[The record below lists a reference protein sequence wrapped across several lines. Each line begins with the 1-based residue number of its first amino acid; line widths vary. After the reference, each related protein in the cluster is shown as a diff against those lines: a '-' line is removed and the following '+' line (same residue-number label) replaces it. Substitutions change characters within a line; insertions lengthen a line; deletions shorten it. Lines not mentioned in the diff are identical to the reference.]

1 MDSDH
6 HLLSVTVLNRD
17 FVCSGI
23 TVFLMAFSLGKSLDF
38 CGFVDS
44 KSVTPI
50 PFFCLS
56 QVAQNFSIKALPYR
70 TEQTVCTPTV
80 AKQYHSSGLH
90 PETRLKLHCPFPALA
105 LGSFLPLLN
114 GGTVRTVALVL
125 CLWYEVRLTDLALFF
140 ACRLHDLGKQFPIC
154 GKDCVFKIVAV
165 DFVPTDALHAAMFLA
180 VVQQKTIAVYIVA
193 AKLFDEGV
201 DPL

>member
-70 TEQTVCTPTV
+70 SEQTVCTPTV
-80 AKQYHSSGLH
+80 AKQYHSSGLQ
-90 PETRLKLHCPFPALA
+90 PETRLRLHCPFPALA
-105 LGSFLPLLN
+105 LGGFLPLLD
-114 GGTVRTVALVL
+114 GGAVRAVALVL
-125 CLWYEVRLTDLALFF
+125 CLRYEVRLADFTSLLMTW
-140 ACRLHDLGKQFPIC
+140 LHDLAKQLPIC
-154 GKDCVFKIVAV
+154 RKDCIFEIVAV
-165 DFVPTDALHAAMFLA
+165 DSVPADALDTGMFLA
-180 VVQQKTIAVYIVA
+180 VVQQKAVAVHIVA
-193 AKLFDEGV
+193 AELSDECI